1 MLLLNQ
7 KVIEMTKRIMMPVE
21 DEAGLDA
28 QLAHHFGRAPYFAIV
43 EFDENQKTSKVKT
56 EPNRSEHMGGAPGHS
71 HESFLALKPDIVVAC
86 TMGPGALST
95 FQNAGITVLKA
106 IENTVKGNIESFKE
120 GKLKEMVG
128 GCEHAHH
135 HEHEH

>member
-1 MLLLNQ
+1 MLLLK
-7 KVIEMTKRIMMPVE
+7 KVIKMTKRIMMPVE

-28 QLAHHFGRAPYFAIV
+28 QVAHHFGRAPYFAIV
-43 EFDENQKTSKVKT
+43 ELDENQKTLKVKT
-56 EPNRSEHMGGAPGHS
+56 EPNRSEHMGGALGHS
-71 HESFLALKPDIVVAC
+71 HESFLALKPDVVVAY

-95 FQNAGITVLKA
+95 FQNAGITILKA
-106 IENTVKGNIESFKE
+106 TENTVKGNIESFKD
-120 GKLKEMVG
+120 GKLKELAG

>member
-1 MLLLNQ
+1 
-7 KVIEMTKRIMMPVE
+7 MTKRIMMPVE
-21 DEAGLDA
+21 DEKGLEA
-28 QLAHHFGRAPYFAIV
+28 KVAHHFGMAPYFAIV
-43 EFDENQKTSKVKT
+43 ELRENDKTPKVKI

-71 HESFLALKPDIVVAC
+71 HESFLALKPNVVVAYA
-86 TMGPGALST
+86 MGPGALST

-106 IENTVKGNIESFKE
+106 TKDTVKGNVESFKE
-120 GKLKEMVG
+120 GKLKELVG

>member
-1 MLLLNQ
+1 
-7 KVIEMTKRIMMPVE
+7 MTKRIMMPVE
-21 DEAGLDA
+21 DEKGLDA
-28 QLAHHFGRAPYFAIV
+28 KVAHHFGMAPYFAIV
-43 EFDENQKTSKVKT
+43 EFNENQKTPKVII

-71 HESFLALKPDIVVAC
+71 HESFLELKPDVVVAYA
-86 TMGPGALST
+86 MGPGALST

-106 IENTVKGNIESFKE
+106 TEDTVKGNVESFKE
-120 GKLKEMVG
+120 DKLKELAG